1 MKKLLMSTAGVVLTI
16 AICMGLAGC
25 SGNGALAEARSIR
38 GEEVSEE
45 EWNAAFKG
53 LGGEESF
60 TVPLSV
66 AAEEGQ
72 TPQVSPANFAVEYET
87 ETRMDVTVEEQ
98 TVNGEVLVEAAEAS
112 VTMKIWA
119 TVTVADHKMHM
130 EVGYDG
136 RVDGSENVLEQLG
149 GETISGSGGVEV
161 YTAVQ
166 DGVTQVYARVD
177 GGEWQTATG
186 GASALEGVSEAVLAQ
201 IDVLIDELSDIG
213 DYYGQYKDF
222 TYNGDKKGY
231 VYQGSDRQ
239 APRRQACCRSAGR
252 GDRHGSSR
260 RRHNGLGGDGHGV
273 YDGRSERDAPQSIKK
288 IYGVRRFSLRTF
300 FVRDGQSP

>member
-60 TVPLSV
+60 TVPLS
-66 AAEEGQ
+66 AAPEEGQ

-98 TVNGEVLVEAAEAS
+98 TDNGEVLVEAAEAS

-231 VYQGSDRQ
+231 VYQDGNLGS
-239 APRRQACCRSAGR
+239 AVG
-252 GDRHGSSR
+252 GMV
-260 RRHNGLGGDGHGV
+260 GGDLIVKLRGGRLAAVLQEGEIDMDLLGV
-273 YDGRSERDAPQSIKK
+273 AITGSAAMGMVYTMG
-288 IYGVRRFSLRTF
+288 
-300 FVRDGQSP
+300 GQSVTLPKV

>member
-25 SGNGALAEARSIR
+25 SGNGALAEARGIR

-60 TVPLSV
+60 NVPLS
-66 AAEEGQ
+66 AAPEEGQ

-231 VYQGSDRQ
+231 VYQDGSLG
-239 APRRQACCRSAGR
+239 SAVG
-252 GDRHGSSR
+252 GMV
-260 RRHNGLGGDGHGV
+260 GGDLIVKLRGGRLAAVLQEGEIDMDLLGV
-273 YDGRSERDAPQSIKK
+273 GITGSAAMGMVYTMG
-288 IYGVRRFSLRTF
+288 
-300 FVRDGQSP
+300 GQSVTLPKV

>member
-231 VYQGSDRQ
+231 VYQDGNLGS
-239 APRRQACCRSAGR
+239 AVG
-252 GDRHGSSR
+252 GMV
-260 RRHNGLGGDGHGV
+260 GGDLIVKLRGGRLAAVLQEGEIDMDLLGV
-273 YDGRSERDAPQSIKK
+273 GITGSAAMGMVYTMG
-288 IYGVRRFSLRTF
+288 
-300 FVRDGQSP
+300 GQSVTLPKV

>member
-60 TVPLSV
+60 TVPLS
-66 AAEEGQ
+66 AAPEEGQ

-231 VYQGSDRQ
+231 VYQDGNVGS
-239 APRRQACCRSAGR
+239 AVG
-252 GDRHGSSR
+252 GMV
-260 RRHNGLGGDGHGV
+260 GGDLIVKLRGGRLAAVLQEGEIDMDLLGV
-273 YDGRSERDAPQSIKK
+273 GITGSAAMGMVYTMG
-288 IYGVRRFSLRTF
+288 
-300 FVRDGQSP
+300 GQSVTLPKV

>member
-60 TVPLSV
+60 TVPLSA

-231 VYQGSDRQ
+231 VYQDGSLG
-239 APRRQACCRSAGR
+239 SAIG
-252 GDRHGSSR
+252 GMV
-260 RRHNGLGGDGHGV
+260 GGDLIVKLRGGRLAAVLQEGEIDMDLLGV
-273 YDGRSERDAPQSIKK
+273 GITGSAAMGMVYTMG
-288 IYGVRRFSLRTF
+288 
-300 FVRDGQSP
+300 GQSVTLPKV

>member
-60 TVPLSV
+60 NVPLS
-66 AAEEGQ
+66 AAPEEGQ

-231 VYQGSDRQ
+231 VYQDGSLG
-239 APRRQACCRSAGR
+239 SAVG
-252 GDRHGSSR
+252 GMV
-260 RRHNGLGGDGHGV
+260 GGDLIVKLRGGRLAAVLQEGEIDMDLLGV
-273 YDGRSERDAPQSIKK
+273 GITGSAAMGMVYTMG
-288 IYGVRRFSLRTF
+288 
-300 FVRDGQSP
+300 GQSVTLPKV

>member
-53 LGGEESF
+53 LGGEEGF
-60 TVPLSV
+60 TVPLS
-66 AAEEGQ
+66 AAPEEGQ

-186 GASALEGVSEAVLAQ
+186 GASALESVSEAVLAQ

-222 TYNGDKKGY
+222 TYNGD
-231 VYQGSDRQ
+231 
-239 APRRQACCRSAGR
+239 
-252 GDRHGSSR
+252 
-260 RRHNGLGGDGHGV
+260 
-273 YDGRSERDAPQSIKK
+273 
-288 IYGVRRFSLRTF
+288 
-300 FVRDGQSP
+300 

>member
-60 TVPLSV
+60 TVPLS
-66 AAEEGQ
+66 AAPEEGQ

-87 ETRMDVTVEEQ
+87 ETHMDVTVEEQ

-231 VYQGSDRQ
+231 VYQDGSLG
-239 APRRQACCRSAGR
+239 SAVG
-252 GDRHGSSR
+252 GMV
-260 RRHNGLGGDGHGV
+260 GGDLIVKLRGGRLAAVLQEGEIDMDLLGV
-273 YDGRSERDAPQSIKK
+273 GITGSAAMGMVYTMG
-288 IYGVRRFSLRTF
+288 
-300 FVRDGQSP
+300 GQSVTLPKV

>member
-60 TVPLSV
+60 NVPLS
-66 AAEEGQ
+66 AAPEEGQ

-231 VYQGSDRQ
+231 VYQDGSLG
-239 APRRQACCRSAGR
+239 SAIG
-252 GDRHGSSR
+252 GMV
-260 RRHNGLGGDGHGV
+260 GGDLIVKLRGGRLAAVLQEGEIDMDLLGV
-273 YDGRSERDAPQSIKK
+273 GITGSAAMGMVYTMG
-288 IYGVRRFSLRTF
+288 
-300 FVRDGQSP
+300 GQSVTLPKV

>member
-60 TVPLSV
+60 TVPLSA

-231 VYQGSDRQ
+231 VYQDGNLGS
-239 APRRQACCRSAGR
+239 AIG
-252 GDRHGSSR
+252 GMV
-260 RRHNGLGGDGHGV
+260 GGDLIVKLRGGRLAAVLQEGEIDMDLLGV
-273 YDGRSERDAPQSIKK
+273 GITGSAAMGTVYTMG
-288 IYGVRRFSLRTF
+288 
-300 FVRDGQSP
+300 GQSATLPKV

>member
-60 TVPLSV
+60 TVPLSA

-231 VYQGSDRQ
+231 VYQDGSLG
-239 APRRQACCRSAGR
+239 SAVG
-252 GDRHGSSR
+252 GMV
-260 RRHNGLGGDGHGV
+260 GGDLIVKLRGGRLAAVLQEGEIDMDLLGV
-273 YDGRSERDAPQSIKK
+273 GITGSAAMGMVYTMG
-288 IYGVRRFSLRTF
+288 
-300 FVRDGQSP
+300 GQSVTLPKV

>member
-98 TVNGEVLVEAAEAS
+98 TDNGEVLVEAAEAS

-231 VYQGSDRQ
+231 VYQDGNLGS
-239 APRRQACCRSAGR
+239 AVG
-252 GDRHGSSR
+252 GMV
-260 RRHNGLGGDGHGV
+260 GGDLIVKLRGGRLAAVLQEGEIDMDFLGV
-273 YDGRSERDAPQSIKK
+273 GITGSAAMGMVYTMG
-288 IYGVRRFSLRTF
+288 
-300 FVRDGQSP
+300 GQSVTLPKV

>member
-60 TVPLSV
+60 TVPLS
-66 AAEEGQ
+66 AAPEEGQ

-231 VYQGSDRQ
+231 VYQDGNFGS
-239 APRRQACCRSAGR
+239 AVG
-252 GDRHGSSR
+252 GMV
-260 RRHNGLGGDGHGV
+260 GGDLIVKLRGGRLAAVLQEGEIDMDLLGV
-273 YDGRSERDAPQSIKK
+273 GITGSAAMGMVYTMG
-288 IYGVRRFSLRTF
+288 
-300 FVRDGQSP
+300 GQSVTLPKV

>member
-231 VYQGSDRQ
+231 VYQDGSLG
-239 APRRQACCRSAGR
+239 SAIG
-252 GDRHGSSR
+252 GMV
-260 RRHNGLGGDGHGV
+260 GGDLIVKLRGGRLAAVLQEGEIDMDLLGV
-273 YDGRSERDAPQSIKK
+273 GITGSAAMGMVYTMG
-288 IYGVRRFSLRTF
+288 
-300 FVRDGQSP
+300 GQSVTLPKV

>member
-60 TVPLSV
+60 TVPLS
-66 AAEEGQ
+66 AAPEEGQ

-98 TVNGEVLVEAAEAS
+98 TDNGEVLVEAAEAS

-231 VYQGSDRQ
+231 VYQDGSLG
-239 APRRQACCRSAGR
+239 SAVG
-252 GDRHGSSR
+252 GMV
-260 RRHNGLGGDGHGV
+260 GGDLIVKLRGGRLAAVLQEGEIDMDLLGV
-273 YDGRSERDAPQSIKK
+273 GITGSAAMGMVYTMG
-288 IYGVRRFSLRTF
+288 
-300 FVRDGQSP
+300 GQSVTLPKV